1 MFVMQKAWMRLRSGC
16 LKDFLVRSCLVELRR
31 GELLFLVRLTN
42 NRDAD
47 LTELWRVLKQK
58 KGGGLNPRPPFLVYA
73 MNCAWGTFLHLS
85 LVNKKDSTIWG

>member
-1 MFVMQKAWMRLRSGC
+1 M
-16 LKDFLVRSCLVELRR
+16 KDFLVRSCLVELRR

-58 KGGGLNPRPPFLVYA
+58 KGGG
-73 MNCAWGTFLHLS
+73 G
-85 LVNKKDSTIWG
+85 

>member
-58 KGGGLNPRPPFLVYA
+58 KGGGAESKASVFGICDELRLGNISAFVT
-73 MNCAWGTFLHLS
+73 GE
-85 LVNKKDSTIWG
+85 